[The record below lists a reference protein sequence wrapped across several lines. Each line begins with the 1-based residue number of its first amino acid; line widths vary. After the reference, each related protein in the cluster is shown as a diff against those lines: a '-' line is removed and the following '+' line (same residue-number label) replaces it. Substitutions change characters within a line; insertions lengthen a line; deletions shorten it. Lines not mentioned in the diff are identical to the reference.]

1 MSKPENRKF
10 RKNRKNLKIRE
21 IEFVNTFTQS
31 FILIKTKTLNMSH
44 YTSTTFATIS
54 VQIDEFGTKMRVK
67 IDPTKDSNTISKNL
81 ISSIDNNLIKQTT
94 QGPVTILSLRM
105 KNSYGHTIQTFQFQ
119 FNIINSV
126 TEDIVLGETAM
137 NNSAFKYLVYK
148 DVSTRFH

>member
-10 RKNRKNLKIRE
+10 RKNRKNRKIRE

-31 FILIKTKTLNMSH
+31 SILIKTKTLSMSH

-54 VQIDEFGTKMRVK
+54 VQIDEFGTKMRVT